1 MRISLY
7 SFLVLIV
14 TTLVG
19 FQVFGPL
26 EQLDIVTSK
35 GIHEFEV
42 DIADDPLERAQ
53 GLMCQ
58 ESNPEDCQ
66 TELPKDYGMLFDF
79 GDEQPRGFWMKNTHV
94 PLDMIFIRSNG
105 TVASIAKNAEPL
117 NTQKII
123 RSGAAVQFVLE
134 VEAGVTADIGL
145 KVGDKVRHSRMQ

>member
-1 MRISLY
+1 MRKLLIS
-7 SFLVLIV
+7 FIVLIV
-14 TTLVG
+14 PTLIG

-26 EQLDIVTSK
+26 EQLNIVTSK
-35 GIHEFEV
+35 GVYEFEV
-42 DIADDPLERAQ
+42 DIADNPENRAQ

-58 ESNPEDCQ
+58 EAIPEDCQ

-79 GDEQPRGFWMKNTHV
+79 GDEQPRGFWMKNTYI

-105 TVASIAKNAEPL
+105 TIASIAKNAEPL
-117 NTQKII
+117 NEEKII

-134 VEAGVTADIGL
+134 VEAGVTTDIGV